1 MDRLLILARRLAL
14 FGVWAGGGVLFAAA
28 FVVGFEVLIRKLFD
42 RSLGGADDIAGFA
55 LAISTAWALPLA
67 LLDRAHIRIDSL
79 YSHLPKRLC
88 AILDVV
94 GVGLFAVF
102 AGFILVYGFGVF
114 MTSYRLH
121 STSLSA
127 LSIPLAIPQLIW
139 ILGIL
144 LFFLTAFLLL
154 VRGLTFIVHGDI
166 DQVRLLLSSRTLE
179 EETEEELRDL
189 ERRSGSA

>member
-1 MDRLLILARRLAL
+1 MLARRLAL
-14 FGVWAGGGVLFAAA
+14 FGVWAGGAVLFAAA
-28 FVVGFEVLIRKLFD
+28 LVVGVEVLMRKLFD

-79 YSHLPKRLC
+79 YSLMPKRVC
-88 AILDVV
+88 AVLDVL
-94 GVGLFAVF
+94 GVALFTVF

-114 MTSYRLH
+114 LTSYRLH

-154 VRGLTFIVHGDI
+154 VRGLTFLIQGEI
-166 DQVRLLLSSRTLE
+166 DQVQLLLSSRTLE

-189 ERRSGSA
+189 ERRSGTA

>member
-1 MDRLLILARRLAL
+1 MLARRLAL
-14 FGVWAGGGVLFAAA
+14 FGVWAGGAVLFAAA
-28 FVVGFEVLIRKLFD
+28 LVVGVEVLMRKLFD

-79 YSHLPKRLC
+79 YSLMPKRVC
-88 AILDVV
+88 AVLDVL
-94 GVGLFAVF
+94 GVALFTVF

-114 MTSYRLH
+114 LTSYRLH

-154 VRGLTFIVHGDI
+154 VRGLTFLIHGEI
-166 DQVRLLLSSRTLE
+166 DQVQLLLSSRTLE

-189 ERRSGSA
+189 ERRSGTA